1 MEGEGHN
8 TMSTQPLQTLLL
20 YTQQTLGGSAGHLWN
35 SQIGPRVLSYQELGC
50 FRVQWT
56 LDSSALTPS
65 LLQWMN
71 PALYRVQTVTWG
83 REKLWGDTGA
93 GGPGAHRPVLQN
105 NTVAQLRT
113 PPRGF
118 PLEEHTCKWGQFNS
132 TLLMSNP
139 PALLRPELKN
149 SHFPHQ
155 IATTELPAV
164 LDSGDGN

>member
-35 SQIGPRVLSYQELGC
+35 SQIGPRC
-50 FRVQWT
+50 FKLPRVG
-56 LDSSALTPS
+56 LFSCAVDSGQFCTDSQPS
-65 LLQWMN
+65 TVDEPCPVQ
-71 PALYRVQTVTWG
+71 VQTVTWG

-93 GGPGAHRPVLQN
+93 GGPGAHRPVLPN

-149 SHFPHQ
+149 SHFPRQ